1 MRAFRAGLLVSVL
14 VVLTVVVSYGVHRVG
29 QPSFGSKT
37 SAGTPTTTPPGG
49 NAPAPCTPAS
59 GLNWQPIGRAVGGRQ
74 PAQQASPVPTQ
85 AAVWMDKS
93 LLNFQLIPGRQ
104 VPGGTGWK
112 PVGVV
117 PLGEQSKLVAA
128 FSGGLSLR
136 AAQGGFYAQGRSGAP
151 LVQGRASLVI
161 GQDGAPS
168 VRAWDQGPVPGPEV
182 AAVRQQLSLLVDEGK
197 VTAAA
202 SQPFATWGSI
212 TVAAAWRS
220 GVGVDR
226 CDNLIWAGGA
236 NLTPVALADLLV
248 QAGCVR
254 AMELQIGHSQVTF
267 NTYRAASLSVRGT
280 RLLPTMTPPADRYL
294 APDSWDF
301 VAVLTR

>member
-1 MRAFRAGLLVSVL
+1 VV

-37 SAGTPTTTPPGG
+37 SAGPASTTAPGT
-49 NAPAPCTPAS
+49 NAPVPCTVAA
-59 GLNWQPIGRAVGGRQ
+59 GLPWQPIGPSLGGRQ
-74 PAQQASPVPTQ
+74 PAQEAVPVPTE

-93 LLNFQLIPGRQ
+93 LLTFQVIPGKQ

-112 PVGVV
+112 PVGAV
-117 PLGEQSKLVAA
+117 PVGEQSKLVAA

-136 AAQGGFYAQGRSGAP
+136 AAQGGFYAQGRAGVP
-151 LVQGRASLVI
+151 LVSGRASLII

-168 VRAWDQGPVPGPEV
+168 VRAWDQGPVPGPDV
-182 AAVRQQLSLLVDEGK
+182 AAVRQQLELLVDNGQ

-202 SQPFATWGSI
+202 NEPFASWGPLN
-212 TVAAAWRS
+212 VAAGWRS

-226 CDNLIWAGGA
+226 CGNLIWAGGA
-236 NLTPVALADLLV
+236 NLTPATLADLLLR
-248 QAGCVR
+248 AGSVR

-267 NTYRAASLSVRGT
+267 NTYRASSLSIRGT
-280 RLLPTMTPPADRYL
+280 RLLPTMATPADRYL